1 MYRPMAAVRAEPSE
15 YAAATTGV
23 AWADLSSHELVRV
36 SGPDAVSF
44 VQGMVTNDVVALA
57 DGQACEAAMLTP
69 KGATVSYGRVARVAD
84 ALLFETDAG
93 RGQGACDFLNKYLI
107 SEDAVAELDPRFAVL
122 ALVGPGAAERAAQ
135 LPHVARL
142 PSSLGTGVDLLVP
155 RDAWPQAVSA
165 LAGVPQLSPATQDVL
180 RIEAGLPRLGVELT
194 ETTIPL
200 EANLERAI
208 HFKKGCY
215 IGQEVIARATFRG
228 QLNKRLQG
236 LLLGTA
242 EPAPTTELRVQERK
256 VGWLTSVA
264 FSPAL
269 GQVVALGYVHRDFLT
284 PGVELTLATG
294 GVAVVRPLPLVAAA

>member
-1 MYRPMAAVRAEPSE
+1 MVAVRADPTE
-15 YAAATTGV
+15 YAAATTRV
-23 AWADLSSHELVRV
+23 AWADRSSHELVRV

-69 KGATVSYGRVARVAD
+69 KGATVSFGRVARVGD
-84 ALLFETDAG
+84 ALLFETEAG

-107 SEDAVAELDPRFAVL
+107 SEDAVAELDPQFAVL
-122 ALVGPGAAERAAQ
+122 ALVGPGAAELAGRLPQAAK
-135 LPHVARL
+135 L
-142 PSSLGTGVDLLVP
+142 PSSVGAGVDLLVP
-155 RDAWPQAVSA
+155 RAQWGVAVAA
-165 LAGVPQLSPATQDVL
+165 LHDVCPLSPATQEVL
-180 RIEAGLPRLGVELT
+180 RIEAGLPRLGLELT
-194 ETTIPL
+194 DTTIPL

-236 LLLGTA
+236 LLLGAA
-242 EPAPTTELRVQERK
+242 EPEPKTELRVQERK

-264 FSPAL
+264 YSPAL

-284 PGVELTLATG
+284 PGAELTLATG
-294 GVAVVRPLPLVAAA
+294 GAAVVRPLPLVTPG